1 MEIRSVITSTLGED
15 SELCPDCGLPLLCA
29 VTAEVERPERSGVQ
43 PGASVSQSSA
53 MCPVNSHWDVAG
65 DEKPWRT
72 TGWPRTREDADCLRS
87 FDRQPRQ
94 TPGFPAADLARDG
107 FSSAGF
113 GDEAQRCGCGDG
125 LRTRRPGDRLTS
137 ERWRLFPA
145 GVSVSH
151 KQRAGSIPPR
161 GPDTVDGQLL
171 SQLQRLGLE
180 ELPVDR
186 ANNPAMGTEEA
197 RLSTFQNW
205 PNVAAVEPRTLAR
218 AGFFYTGHRDN
229 VKCFY
234 CDGGLRNWE
243 SGDDPWMEHAKWF
256 PRCDYL
262 LQARGSEYVC
272 SVQQLHADILQS
284 VFQGRLQIQ
293 SQRPST
299 QEAVGNQELDPRM
312 QSAVVQSALQMGFDH
327 SLVES
332 LVDSK
337 YLLTGSQYISIT
349 DLLSDLLGAEEEER
363 ERREETRGVVQRP
376 SESAQTGAE
385 RRETTPTQR
394 GLSAEEQLRRL
405 KEERTCKVCMDK
417 EVSIV
422 FIPCGHLVVCGDCAP
437 NLRRCPICRALIRG
451 SVRAFMS

>member
-1 MEIRSVITSTLGED
+1 
-15 SELCPDCGLPLLCA
+15 
-29 VTAEVERPERSGVQ
+29 
-43 PGASVSQSSA
+43 
-53 MCPVNSHWDVAG
+53 
-65 DEKPWRT
+65 
-72 TGWPRTREDADCLRS
+72 
-87 FDRQPRQ
+87 
-94 TPGFPAADLARDG
+94 
-107 FSSAGF
+107 
-113 GDEAQRCGCGDG
+113 
-125 LRTRRPGDRLTS
+125 
-137 ERWRLFPA
+137 
-145 GVSVSH
+145 
-151 KQRAGSIPPR
+151 
-161 GPDTVDGQLL
+161 
-171 SQLQRLGLE
+171 
-180 ELPVDR
+180 
-186 ANNPAMGTEEA
+186 
-197 RLSTFQNW
+197 
-205 PNVAAVEPRTLAR
+205 
-218 AGFFYTGHRDN
+218 
-229 VKCFY
+229 
-234 CDGGLRNWE
+234 
-243 SGDDPWMEHAKWF
+243 MEHAKWF

-299 QEAVGNQELDPRM
+299 Q
-312 QSAVVQSALQMGFDH
+312 
-327 SLVES
+327 
-332 LVDSK
+332 
-337 YLLTGSQYISIT
+337 
-349 DLLSDLLGAEEEER
+349 GAEEEER